1 MLHSP
6 CPFGISLTVIKVYI
20 FGFFWGWVNVFIFYL
35 YFSYAFG
42 WLDPRPYRR
51 NMEMHN
57 LGQNDEE
64 IRQPDAPPNPI
75 LNSRAFDHVWE
86 AVHILIIL
94 PIAIIVSLGPFFS
107 PYIGIKIAQREA
119 WLHRCDPFA
128 VEVILAGRAYSSPI
142 STLPVASFYFW
153 ANGTRS
159 QYYEYS
165 LSQSDNDTNTWYFAL
180 TQVTPGVNIPAPVY
194 PLISNVSYQF
204 DTDELSAVCT
214 AGPDAPA
221 NDTTSC
227 MQGSFDTS
235 YLSFTTN
242 DTRTGVVIT
251 LRAIDT
257 QWEFSEDAPS
267 FLLKNSQGQT
277 AVRTAVTEPE
287 HCTFLKMCLANDTGV
302 DMIPPVGLAL
312 MQQDIYSRICSKPSS
327 N

>member
-1 MLHSP
+1 MSMSHSPCP
-6 CPFGISLTVIKVYI
+6 CPFGISLTVITVYI
-20 FGFFWGWVNVFIFYL
+20 FGFFLGCINIFVFYL

-42 WLDPRPYRR
+42 WLDPRRYLRDA
-51 NMEMHN
+51 EIHN
-57 LGQNDEE
+57 LGQDDEGM
-64 IRQPDAPPNPI
+64 RQPDSRPN
-75 LNSRAFDHVWE
+75 RAFNRAWE

-94 PIAIIVSLGPFFS
+94 PVAIIVILGPFFS
-107 PYIGIKIAQREA
+107 PFIGLKIAQREA
-119 WLHRCDPFA
+119 WIHRCDPFA
-128 VEVILAGRAYSSPI
+128 VEVILAGRAYSSPN

-153 ANGTRS
+153 VNGTRS
-159 QYYEYS
+159 LFYEYS
-165 LSQSDNDTNTWYFAL
+165 LSQSDNDANTWYFAL

-204 DTDELSAVCT
+204 DTNELSAVCT
-214 AGPDAPA
+214 ASPDAPV
-221 NDTTSC
+221 NETTSC

-242 DTRTGVVIT
+242 DTRTGVVTT
-251 LRAIDT
+251 LRAVDA

-287 HCTFLKMCLANDTGV
+287 HCTFLKMCLANETGV
-302 DMIPPVGLAL
+302 DMLPPVGLAL
-312 MQQDIYSRICSKPSS
+312 MQEDKYSISCSKPSS